1 MAIERAIYA
10 SLPLGIEKDSAGFQ
24 FFSYTKGFRHI
35 LEMDGSGIIRGLA
48 ENGYTK
54 HSGNEWLTD
63 LPLDCDM
70 NTINENDFR
79 VSIPES
85 VKAANDAEIR
95 ARRFNPYSF
104 SYRPIE
110 IDGAEMG
117 AFSFG
122 KLMGIDW
129 SGARPGNI
137 YLYTVICGKEDIKSA
152 PIMYHSSAAVCCDIP
167 RSAFYPESGS
177 IKRPDLLRYTESLDD
192 EDDIAPVEYSAGFE
206 RISPDDIKRFIT
218 DDDNRNILCSMVYAL
233 MENKDGNVRRR
244 IIIADEPNNVMMWI
258 AAISFVFPQE
268 NLYGLSFS
276 TYTHSPANFD
286 INGVFVPAK
295 NGCFPSSQSG
305 YDFNS
310 ARGMYAVYDFGEG
323 EYASDVNPRECLF
336 TDALKSKSAAP
347 LMEAYKTF
355 IMRHSDYRGLDSYYA
370 KGYSFYAFMTG
381 KMKYSL
387 EDTVDFAEKY
397 ALDDDK
403 RELLTKILNDFESIS
418 ESPENLH
425 IAHKYMKFCC
435 DNKIST
441 RDKIN
446 EFFVEKYNEV
456 FYADSPDDVLQAAE
470 NKCMKM
476 CGISDEELEILFVKV
491 NGTAKLARF
500 AASTKS
506 VRRLMYINN
515 AVLLNASKGNL
526 NTTIGC
532 GTNEGKII
540 TITIARMINEDSEKS
555 VKQAENYINQCR
567 DYIKDCESQIG
578 ICDSVMS
585 AVVQK
590 GFERCEKRVREIVAN
605 MYKSGDGDI
614 RRAFFSSKSPFL
626 EDYIAE
632 IISRISSERDVRSRI
647 SGANDFCYYAGESAA
662 KYCDSIKNIVKN
674 SVTNLPKLSGD
685 LKPQT
690 IYSAFKVMK
699 TLYENCPEKITAED
713 FGFIY
718 TEYICAVQENA
729 PDYIIG
735 KAHMASLSEMRDM
748 VVKTNGDTYDG
759 VFRLF
764 ESLAR
769 LTDELEAPMES
780 TCFWSAENLTF
791 TPINVSEI
799 EDDTLRGIY
808 ISSVGK
814 LCGLFWARNDTFP
827 TFWTPVEY
835 DSADTYKVHLGIF
848 TAMYKTA
855 LKEMKHNS
863 DSAAFVIK
871 FALAHKYTEVIST
884 MNEWLDECNVK
895 RNVVDILARDCK
907 AKSEPKKGS
916 DEGILSEVDTAELQ
930 AALETVRKHYEKS
943 GGGLFG
949 GIKSL
954 FRK

>member
-24 FFSYTKGFRHI
+24 FFSYTDGFRHI
-35 LEMDGSGIIRGLA
+35 LESDSLGIIRGLA

-70 NTINENDFR
+70 STVNENDFR

-85 VKAANDAEIR
+85 VGAANDAEIR
-95 ARRFNPYSF
+95 AHRFNPYSF

-110 IDGAEMG
+110 IDGTQMG
-117 AFSFG
+117 VFSFG

-137 YLYTVICGKEDIKSA
+137 YLYTVVCDKEDIKSA

-167 RSAFYPESGS
+167 RSEFYPVSGN
-177 IKRPDLLRYTESLDD
+177 IARPDLLRYTESLGD
-192 EDDIAPVEYSAGFE
+192 EEDIAPVEYSAGFE
-206 RISPDDIKRFIT
+206 RISPDDIKRFIA
-218 DDDNRNILCSMVYAL
+218 DDDNRKILCSMVYAL

-244 IIIADEPNNVMMWI
+244 IVIADEPENVMMWI
-258 AAISFVFPQE
+258 AAISFIFPQE

-276 TYTHSPANFD
+276 TYTHAPADFD

-295 NGCFPSSQSG
+295 NGCFPSSRSG

-310 ARGMYAVYDFGEG
+310 ARGAYAVYDFGEG
-323 EYASDVNPRECLF
+323 EYASEVNPRECLF
-336 TDALKSKSAAP
+336 TDALKSRSAAP

-355 IMRHSDYRGLDSYYA
+355 ITRHSDYRGLDSYYA

-387 EDTVDFAEKY
+387 EDAVDFAEKY
-397 ALDDDK
+397 ALDGDK
-403 RELLTKILNDFESIS
+403 KELLLKILNDFESIS

-425 IAHKYMKFCC
+425 TAHGYMKFCC

-441 RDKIN
+441 REKIN
-446 EFFVEKYNEV
+446 EFFVEKYNEI
-456 FYADSPDDVLQAAE
+456 FRSDSPDDILQAAE

-491 NGTAKLARF
+491 NGTAELARF

-515 AVLLNASKGNL
+515 AVLLNAAKGNA
-526 NTTIGC
+526 NTAIGC
-532 GTNEGKII
+532 ETNEGKII
-540 TITIARMINEDSEKS
+540 TITIARMINDDSEKS
-555 VKQAENYINQCR
+555 VKQMEDYIHQCW

-578 ICDSVMS
+578 VCDSVMA

-590 GFERCEKRVREIVAN
+590 GLERCEHLVRGIAAD

-614 RRAFFSSKSPFL
+614 RRAFFSAKSPFL

-632 IISRISSERDVRSRI
+632 IISRISLEKDVRSRI
-647 SGANDFCYYAGESAA
+647 SRADDFCYYAGETAV
-662 KYCDSIKNIVKN
+662 KYCDSIKNVVKD
-674 SVTNLPKLSGD
+674 SVTNLPRLSGD

-690 IYSAFKVMK
+690 IYSAFKVLK
-699 TLYENCPEKITAED
+699 TLYEHCPGQHPGSGQIVAAD
-713 FGFIY
+713 FEFIY

-735 KAHMASLSEMRDM
+735 KAHMTALSEIREM
-748 VVKTNGDTYDG
+748 VAKTDGDTYDG
-759 VFRLF
+759 VFGLF

-769 LTDELEAPMES
+769 LSDELDAPMES

-791 TPINVSEI
+791 TPINVSQI
-799 EDDTLRGIY
+799 EDDALREIY

-835 DSADTYKVHLGIF
+835 DSADADNIHRIIF

-863 DSAAFVIK
+863 DAAAFVIK
-871 FALAHKYTEVIST
+871 FALARKYTEVIST

-907 AKSEPKKGS
+907 AKSEPKKDS
-916 DEGILSEVDTAELQ
+916 EDGIL
-930 AALETVRKHYEKS
+930 
-943 GGGLFG
+943 
-949 GIKSL
+949 
-954 FRK
+954 

>member
-24 FFSYTKGFRHI
+24 FFSYTEGFRNI
-35 LEMDGSGIIRGLA
+35 LEKDVSGSIRGLA

-63 LPLDCDM
+63 LPLDCDIS
-70 NTINENDFR
+70 TVNENDFR
-79 VSIPES
+79 IAIPES
-85 VKAANDAEIR
+85 IKAANDAEIR

-110 IDGAEMG
+110 IGGAKMG
-117 AFSFG
+117 VFSFG

-137 YLYTVICGKEDIKSA
+137 YLYTVICDKEDIKSA
-152 PIMYHSSAAVCCDIP
+152 PIMYHSSATVCCDIP
-167 RSAFYPESGS
+167 RSVFYPESGS
-177 IKRPDLLRYTESLDD
+177 IERPDLLRYTESLDD
-192 EDDIAPVEYSAGFE
+192 ENNVAPVEYSAGFE
-206 RISPDDIKRFIT
+206 RISPDDIKRFIA
-218 DDDNRNILCSMVYAL
+218 DDDNRGILCSMVYAL

-244 IIIADEPNNVMMWI
+244 IVIADEPDNVMMWI
-258 AAISFVFPQE
+258 AAISFVFPHE
-268 NLYGLSFS
+268 NLYELSFS
-276 TYTHSPANFD
+276 TYVYDPADFD

-295 NGCFPSSQSG
+295 NGCFPSSRSG

-310 ARGMYAVYDFGEG
+310 AHGMYAVYDFGEG

-355 IMRHSDYRGLDSYYA
+355 IARHSDYRGLDSYYA

-387 EDTVDFAEKY
+387 EDAVDFAEKY
-397 ALDDDK
+397 ALDADK
-403 RELLTKILNDFESIS
+403 KELLLKILNDFESIS

-441 RDKIN
+441 REKIN
-446 EFFVEKYNEV
+446 EFFVEKYNGI
-456 FYADSPDDVLQAAE
+456 FHSDLPDKELQAAE

-491 NGTAKLARF
+491 NGTAELARF

-515 AVLLNASKGNL
+515 AVLLNAAKENA
-526 NTTIGC
+526 NTAIGC
-532 GTNEGKII
+532 GTNEGKIV

-555 VKQAENYINQCR
+555 TQQVEDYIHQCW
-567 DYIKDCESQIG
+567 DYIKNCESQIG
-578 ICDSVMS
+578 VCDSVMS

-590 GFERCEKRVREIVAN
+590 GLERCEKRIREIVAD
-605 MYKSGDGDI
+605 MYKSRDGNI
-614 RRAFFSSKSPFL
+614 RRALFSAKSPFL
-626 EDYIAE
+626 EDYITE
-632 IISRISSERDVRSRI
+632 IVSRISSERDVRSRI
-647 SGANDFCYYAGESAA
+647 SGADDFCYYAGETAA
-662 KYCDSIKNIVKN
+662 KYCDSIKNIVKD

-690 IYSAFKVMK
+690 IYSAFKVLK
-699 TLYENCPEKITAED
+699 TLYENCPEEITAED
-713 FGFIY
+713 FEFIY

-735 KAHMASLSEMRDM
+735 KAHMATLSEMREL
-748 VVKTNGDTYDG
+748 VAKTNGDTYDS
-759 VFRLF
+759 VYRLF

-769 LTDELEAPMES
+769 LSDELEAPMES

-835 DSADTYKVHLGIF
+835 NAANADEVHLGIF

-863 DSAAFVIK
+863 DAAAFVIK
-871 FALAHKYTEVIST
+871 FALAHKYTEVISSI
-884 MNEWLDECNVK
+884 NEWLDECNVK
-895 RNVVDILARDCK
+895 RSVVDILTRDCK
-907 AKSEPKKGS
+907 SKSEPKKGS
-916 DEGILSEVDTAELQ
+916 DEGILSEVNTAELQ

-943 GGGLFG
+943 GGLLG

>member
-24 FFSYTKGFRHI
+24 FFSYTEGFLHI
-35 LEMDGSGIIRGLA
+35 LDADSSGIVRGLA

-70 NTINENDFR
+70 STVNENDFR
-79 VSIPES
+79 VTIPES
-85 VKAANDAEIR
+85 VAAANAAEIR
-95 ARRFNPYSF
+95 AHRFNPYSF
-104 SYRPIE
+104 SYRPTE
-110 IDGAEMG
+110 IGGAEMG
-117 AFSFG
+117 VFSFG

-137 YLYTVICGKEDIKSA
+137 YLYTVICGKDDIKSA
-152 PIMYHSSAAVCCDIP
+152 PIMYHSSPTVCCDIP
-167 RSAFYPESGS
+167 RGVFYPETGS
-177 IKRPDLLRYTESLDD
+177 ISRPDFLKYSDTLDD
-192 EDDIAPVEYSAGFE
+192 EYDVAPVEYSAGFE
-206 RISPDDIKRFIT
+206 RISPDDIKRFIA
-218 DDDNRNILCSMVYAL
+218 DDDNREILCSMVYAL
-233 MENKDGNVRRR
+233 MENKDGNIRRR
-244 IIIADEPNNVMMWI
+244 IVIADEPENVMMWI

-276 TYTHSPANFD
+276 TYTHDPADFD

-295 NGCFPSSQSG
+295 NGCFPSSRSG
-305 YDFNS
+305 YDYNS
-310 ARGMYAVYDFGEG
+310 ARGAYAVYDFGAG
-323 EYASDVNPRECLF
+323 EYAPEVNPRECLF

-355 IMRHSDYRGLDSYYA
+355 IARHSNYRGLDSYYA

-387 EDTVDFAEKY
+387 EDAVDFAEKY
-397 ALDDDK
+397 ALSEDK
-403 RELLTKILNDFESIS
+403 KELLIKILNDFESIS

-425 IAHKYMKFCC
+425 TAHGYMKFCC
-435 DNKIST
+435 DNKVST
-441 RDKIN
+441 REEIN
-446 EFFVEKYNEV
+446 KFFVEKYNEI
-456 FYADSPDDVLQAAE
+456 FRADSPDDVLQAAE

-476 CGISDEELEILFVKV
+476 CGITDEDLGILFVKV
-491 NGTAKLARF
+491 NGTAELARF

-515 AVLLNASKGNL
+515 AVLLNAAKESIA
-526 NTTIGC
+526 IGSE
-532 GTNEGKII
+532 TNEGKIV
-540 TITIARMINEDSEKS
+540 TVTIARMINEDSEKS
-555 VKQAENYINQCR
+555 AKQAE
-567 DYIKDCESQIG
+567 DYIHQCWGYIKNCESQIG
-578 ICDSVMS
+578 ICDSVMA
-585 AVVQK
+585 AVVPK
-590 GFERCEKRVREIVAN
+590 RLERCAKRVRGIVAD
-605 MYKSGDGDI
+605 MYKSGDSDV
-614 RRAFFSSKSPFL
+614 RRAVFSASSPFS
-626 EDYIAE
+626 EDYITE

-647 SGANDFCYYAGESAA
+647 SGSDDFCYYAGEAIA
-662 KYCDSIKNIVKN
+662 KYCDSIKNIVKD

-690 IYSAFKVMK
+690 IYSAFGVLK
-699 TLYENCPEKITAED
+699 TLYEHCPGKITAAD
-713 FGFIY
+713 FEFIY

-735 KAHMASLSEMRDM
+735 KSHMAALSEIRDM
-748 VVKTNGDTYDG
+748 VAKTNGDTYDG
-759 VFRLF
+759 VFGLF

-769 LTDELEAPMES
+769 LSDELESPMES

-791 TPINVSEI
+791 TPINVSKI
-799 EDDTLRGIY
+799 EDDTLREIY

-827 TFWTPVEY
+827 TFWTPVEC
-835 DSADTYKVHLGIF
+835 DSADADNVHRIIF

-863 DSAAFVIK
+863 DAAAFVIK
-871 FALAHKYTEVIST
+871 FAIARKYTEVIST

-895 RNVVDILARDCK
+895 RNVADILARDCK
-907 AKSEPKKGS
+907 AKSEQRKGS
-916 DEGILSEVDTAELQ
+916 DEGILSEVDLSELQ

-943 GGGLFG
+943 GGGLLG